1 MQFNEDSSIGEG
13 PTRNNFNMSVAF
25 DLGFEKLDSDDDSNK
40 SDTAADQP
48 RIYKT
53 DTSITS
59 IS

>member
-13 PTRNNFNMSVAF
+13 PTRVDLNMSVAF

-53 DTSITS
+53 ET
-59 IS
+59 